1 MIPNHHRN
9 SIFAW
14 SLDDIDVVCSEFNI
28 FIFSHKMHRCC
39 ADSFIKEWEWRQ
51 NVRLKLEK
59 LSHFFFLISSLR
71 CFFHILK
78 GCYKPVTNLREEQAR
93 EKEPRRS
100 TLTAEKRF
108 IFLLHFFSCS
118 FSCFSYSM
126 SHRESSRV
134 KSTTCRRSAGVWWR
148 MMKNPE
154 RSRPQESFE

>member
-28 FIFSHKMHRCC
+28 FIFFIFNASLLCGLVHKRMREETKC
-39 ADSFIKEWEWRQ
+39 Q
-51 NVRLKLEK
+51 VKLEK
-59 LSHFFFLISSLR
+59 LSHFFLISSLR

-118 FSCFSYSM
+118 FPCFSYSM

-134 KSTTCRRSAGVWWR
+134 KSTTCRRSAGVY
-148 MMKNPE
+148 MMRNDEEP
-154 RSRPQESFE
+154 